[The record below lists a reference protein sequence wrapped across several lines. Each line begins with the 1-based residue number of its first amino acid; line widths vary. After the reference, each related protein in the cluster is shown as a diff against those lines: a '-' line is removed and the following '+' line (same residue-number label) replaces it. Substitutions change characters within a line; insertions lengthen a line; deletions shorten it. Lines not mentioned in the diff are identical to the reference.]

1 MSFSQVKIW
10 FQNRRARARRD
21 QDSTHEV
28 PNQQRGIS
36 LHGLKQSAK
45 KTFVSIEHKPL
56 SPVEHHHMSQDK
68 YLLKGIPETNE
79 NTLQMLKTSPQLT
92 PSVPSYLLHG
102 LVPTH
107 LPWLRPAENPFWS
120 QRTLGL
126 FNR

>member
-1 MSFSQVKIW
+1 MKIW

-21 QDSTHEV
+21 QDNTQEV
-28 PNQQRGIS
+28 QNQQRSIS
-36 LHGLKQSAK
+36 LHGLKSPK
-45 KTFVSIEHKPL
+45 ETFVPTEHKSLPQIK
-56 SPVEHHHMSQDK
+56 HHHMSQDK
-68 YLLKGIPETNE
+68 YLLKGIPEVNE

-102 LVPTH
+102 LVPSH
-107 LPWLRPAENPFWS
+107 LPWLRPAENPFLS